1 MQISTRHFSQPILIT
16 LLAVLLFSSCSRRE
30 FEQRIEG
37 HWERIQVENIDP
49 TYTEVWIMSGNTTT
63 INRHSV
69 ANPSQVTTI
78 DQGFY
83 VVERKGIKMYVR
95 LSAFRNST
103 LNNSWEIINL
113 TDNLLVILI
122 EVPGG
127 IFLKEF
133 VRKGG
138 L

>member
-1 MQISTRHFSQPILIT
+1 MQTSQRYFSHHILIT
-16 LLAVLLFSSCSRRE
+16 LLAVILFSSCSRRE

-37 HWERIQVENIDP
+37 NWKRIQVENINP
-49 TYTEVWIMSGNTTT
+49 THTEVWIMSGNNTT

-69 ANPSQVTTI
+69 ADTSQVTTI
-78 DQGFY
+78 DQGYY

-95 LSAFRNST
+95 LSGFDIST

-133 VRKGG
+133 TRKAG

>member
-1 MQISTRHFSQPILIT
+1 MQTSQRYFSHPILIT
-16 LLAVLLFSSCSRRE
+16 LLAVILFSSCSRRE

-37 HWERIQVENIDP
+37 NWRRIQVENINP
-49 TYTEVWIMSGNTTT
+49 THFEVWIMSGNTTT
-63 INRHSV
+63 INQHSV
-69 ANPSQVTTI
+69 ANPSQVTNI

-83 VVERKGIKMYVR
+83 VVERKGIKMHVR
-95 LSAFRNST
+95 LSGFRNNN
-103 LNNSWEIINL
+103 LNHSWEIINL

-133 VRKGG
+133 ARKAG

>member
-1 MQISTRHFSQPILIT
+1 MQTSHRHFSQPILIT
-16 LLAVLLFSSCSRRE
+16 LLAVILFSSCSRRE
-30 FEQRIEG
+30 YERRIEG
-37 HWERIQVENIDP
+37 HWERIQVENINP
-49 TYTEVWIMSGNTTT
+49 THTDIWIMSGNTTT

-95 LSAFRNST
+95 LSAFQDNN

-113 TDNLLVILI
+113 TDDLLVILI

-133 VRKGG
+133 TRKAG

>member
-1 MQISTRHFSQPILIT
+1 MQTSQRYFSQPILIT

-30 FEQRIEG
+30 FERRIEG
-37 HWERIQVENIDP
+37 HWERIQVENINP
-49 TYTEVWIMSGNTTT
+49 THTEVWIMRGNTTT

-69 ANPSQVTTI
+69 ANPSEVITI

-133 VRKGG
+133 VRKAG